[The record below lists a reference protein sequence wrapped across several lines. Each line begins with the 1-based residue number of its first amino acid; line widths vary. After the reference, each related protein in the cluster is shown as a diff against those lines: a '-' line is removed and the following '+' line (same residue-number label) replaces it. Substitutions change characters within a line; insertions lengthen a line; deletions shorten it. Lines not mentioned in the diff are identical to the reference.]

1 MKTELVNTLY
11 KSPLSPNYR
20 NLTPT
25 SNKLNQQQRGY
36 TAERVNRLD
45 QQYPNQS
52 SLITQTPKSRPL
64 TSQWSQNPKYDY
76 HNKVHLEILEQ
87 GIL

>member
-1 MKTELVNTLY
+1 MKTELGNTLY

-25 SNKLNQQQRGY
+25 SNKSIQQQRGY
-36 TAERVNRLD
+36 TAERHNRLD
-45 QQYPNQS
+45 QQVSNQS

-76 HNKVHLEILEQ
+76 YNKVHLGVLE
-87 GIL
+87 